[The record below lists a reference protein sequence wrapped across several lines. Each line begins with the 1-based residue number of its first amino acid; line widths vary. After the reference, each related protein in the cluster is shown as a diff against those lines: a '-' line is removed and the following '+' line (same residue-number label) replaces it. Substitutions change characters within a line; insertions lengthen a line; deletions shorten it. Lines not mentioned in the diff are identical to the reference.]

1 LARIACFGEVLLR
14 LAPQDG
20 VSLRRAS
27 GLDVHVGGAEANV
40 AVGLAQL
47 GHEARLITTLPAGQ
61 LGELARRRL
70 SEEGLD
76 LAFLREGEGRMGT
89 YFHNPGAGPRGGDVI
104 YDRAG
109 SAFAFA
115 DAGAYDFASA
125 LDGVDHLHISGISP
139 AVSKEAAAATSALVE
154 QALTK
159 RCTISFDGNYR
170 ASLWQA
176 SGRDPRA
183 VLTPL
188 VAQAD
193 MVIGNY
199 RDAGLLLGRDFGDT
213 GPRSAA
219 EAMFAA
225 FPKLAMMVSTAR
237 STDADETQ
245 TVTARIDRREGLV
258 EAGPIALAGRVGR
271 IGTGDAFA
279 AGVLHRW
286 LESAGD
292 KAALWAGLRAMA
304 VKTAQPGDLPDLMPS
319 DLDGNRS
326 DIAR

>member
-1 LARIACFGEVLLR
+1 M
-14 LAPQDG
+14 
-20 VSLRRAS
+20 
-27 GLDVHVGGAEANV
+27 HVGGAEANV

-47 GHEARLITTLPAGQ
+47 GHDVRLISTLPAGH
-61 LGELARRRL
+61 LGELARQRIRA
-70 SEEGLD
+70 EGLD

-109 SAFAFA
+109 SAFARA
-115 DAGAYDFASA
+115 DAEAYDFASA
-125 LDGVDHLHISGISP
+125 LGGVDHLHVSGISP
-139 AVSKEAAAATSALVE
+139 AVSKEGAAATCALMELAV
-154 QALTK
+154 A
-159 RCTISFDGNYR
+159 RGCTISFDGNYR

-199 RDAGLLLGRDFGDT
+199 RDAGLLLGRDFGDA

-219 EAMFAA
+219 EAMFTA
-225 FPKLAMMVSTAR
+225 FPKLSMLVSTAR
-237 STDADETQ
+237 STHADETQ
-245 TVTARIDRREGLV
+245 SVTARIDRREGLM
-258 EAGPIALAGRVGR
+258 EAGPMVLADTVGR

-304 VKTAQPGDLPDLMPS
+304 VKSAQPGDLPDLVPS
-319 DLDGNRS
+319 DLEDAGA
-326 DIAR
+326 DIQR

>member
-1 LARIACFGEVLLR
+1 VLLR

-20 VSLRRAS
+20 VSLRRAR

-47 GHEARLITTLPAGQ
+47 GHDVRLISALPAGH
-61 LGELARRRL
+61 LGELAQRRL
-70 SEEGLD
+70 RTEGID
-76 LAFLREGEGRMGT
+76 LTYLRECEGRMGT

-109 SAFAFA
+109 SAFALS
-115 DAGAYDFASA
+115 DAAAYDLALA
-125 LDGVDHLHISGISP
+125 LDRVDHLHISGISP
-139 AVSKEAAAATSALVE
+139 AVSKESAAATAALVE
-154 QALTK
+154 QAK
-159 RCTISFDGNYR
+159 AKGCSISFDGNYR
-170 ASLWQA
+170 SSLWQA

-193 MVIGNY
+193 MMFGNY
-199 RDAGLLLGRDFGDT
+199 RDAGLLLGQDFEGA

-225 FPKLAMMVSTAR
+225 FPKLAMMVATAR
-237 STDADETQ
+237 STRADETQ
-245 TVTARIDRREGLV
+245 ELTARIDRREGMA
-258 EAGPIALAGRVGR
+258 EAGPMALADTVGR

-286 LESAGD
+286 LESAAD
-292 KAALWAGLRAMA
+292 KDALWAGLRAMA
-304 VKTAQPGDLPDLMPS
+304 VKSAQPGDLPDLVPS
-319 DLDGNRS
+319 DLEGAGN